1 MNFKFTVLTVFLLL
15 SVMTLRLVGKDLS
28 ETIKTK
34 NKPGSVRSLKILTLG
49 DSNGALPEGWAN
61 QLKKI
66 RPNDTIYN
74 ISVSGATIGYNNLG
88 RRSLN
93 TLSSIG
99 AYMDKA
105 YDRLGKIDNIIIML
119 GTNDCKA
126 VFKDSLSYVPE
137 NMRKLIAEIRN
148 NAKNHKD
155 KPVIFIV
162 SPPPFGPDDM
172 LGEKYTGG
180 LDRVTRL
187 NEELRR
193 IAAEENIQFIN
204 AFGILLPVFRN
215 LTIDGVH
222 LNADGQK
229 MIALIIQENLKYL
242 KS

>member
-1 MNFKFTVLTVFLLL
+1 MHKLFTLLL
-15 SVMTLRLVGKDLS
+15 FVVMSLHLPGNPQFEAENNSGKQA
-28 ETIKTK
+28 TR
-34 NKPGSVRSLKILTLG
+34 KPLKILALG
-49 DSNGALPEGWAN
+49 DSNGALRDGWVY

-74 ISVSGATIGYNNLG
+74 ISVSGATIGFNNLG

-105 YDRLGKIDNIIIML
+105 YTRLGKIDNIIIML

-137 NMRKLIAEIRN
+137 NMRKLITEIRKK
-148 NAKNHKD
+148 AKNHKD
-155 KPVIFIV
+155 KPVIFMV

-193 IAAEENIQFIN
+193 IAENENVQFIN
-204 AFGILLPVFRN
+204 TFGILLPVFRN

-222 LNADGQK
+222 LNEDGQK

-242 KS
+242 KAR